1 MNRRDSMAVLLALGT
16 SLSPS
21 LLLAQ
26 APQRSRP
33 FRIGYPVAWPN
44 PEAARQQTVKTLREF
59 GWHEGKDFVLID
71 TTHRFDPLRAEEG
84 IRAILAQ
91 NPDLIVCVSTAYA
104 LAAHRLTTTI
114 PIVMFTSGYPV
125 EAGLAHSLARPG
137 KNVTGNTLYAG
148 AGIWGKLI
156 ELLRE
161 SKPNARRIG
170 ILWSYGPPAFAK
182 EESEIAYKEL
192 RAAALALGVALEI
205 FDVPTPDRL
214 RPVLRDIAT
223 KRVDALLV
231 TGVMQTWNEWA
242 EFIRFTHEKQ
252 LPTACDWLQ
261 DPKDQRPHA
270 LISYAPLPSELGRQ
284 MLYYVD
290 RVMKGAKPGDLPIQ
304 QPSRFVL
311 VIDLRTARAIGLKVP
326 PSLLARADRVIE

>member
-1 MNRRDSMAVLLALGT
+1 MNRRDSVAILLALGAMPP
-16 SLSPS
+16 SS

-33 FRIGYPVAWPN
+33 FRIGYPVAPPN
-44 PEAARQQTVKTLREF
+44 PEAARQQTVKILREF
-59 GWHEGKDFVLID
+59 GWHDGKDFVLLY
-71 TTHRFDPLRAEEG
+71 TPHRFDPLRADEG

-91 NPDLIVCVSTAYA
+91 DPDLIVCAATAYA
-104 LAAHRLTTTI
+104 LAAHRLTKTI
-114 PIVMFTSGYPV
+114 PIVMFASGYPV

-137 KNVTGNTLYAG
+137 KNVTGNTTYAG

-182 EESEIAYKEL
+182 EESEIAYKEF
-192 RAAALALGVALEI
+192 RAAALALGISVDI
-205 FDVPTPDRL
+205 FDIPTPDRL
-214 RPVLRDIAT
+214 QPALREVVT
-223 KRVDALLV
+223 KRVDALLI
-231 TGVMQTWNEWA
+231 TAVMQTWNEWA
-242 EFIRFTHEKQ
+242 EFIQFTHEKR
-252 LPTACDWLQ
+252 LPTAGDWLQ
-261 DPKDQRPHA
+261 DPKDQRPYA

-284 MLYYVD
+284 MMGYVD
-290 RVMKGAKPGDLPIQ
+290 RIMKGARPGDLPIQ
-304 QPSRFVL
+304 QPSKFSL
-311 VIDLRTARAIGLKVP
+311 VIDLRTARVIGLKVP